1 MAKDPVLQREMF
13 NPRDRSARGSGITSM
28 VDDGSSAEMTR
39 EERMQVA
46 QEMLAQ
52 AKMRQNPEYYFNT
65 LAQGDRPAMT
75 RPVASSAPPPA
86 MQPIPPMQQ
95 MAQMQAAGVRPVG
108 MADGGM
114 VRHGYEGEDGSLVT
128 PGGPM
133 SYEEL
138 MALYAESGNV
148 DRRGPGT
155 PMSPVIGGRGQT
167 IIPTVS
173 GMRPDELPMVKGEDG
188 TPRPRSR
195 FDIPESLPSSS
206 SGNLIDADRGI
217 LSIKKPV
224 ETEKPVEDPTKK
236 EGTSSSADKKQTELE
251 QIKADR
257 KAEKERNFYLGL
269 MQAGLAVAAGKSPD
283 ALQNIAQGG
292 ISGLQS
298 YAGLEADSRKAERE
312 DMAALR
318 AQQQDDATALY
329 REATL
334 GLEREK
340 MGRAPEAVLAAAM
353 AGGYNPESGKPPT
366 KEQYTTGL
374 GVLSRSKTLSEIND
388 QLTNLLKV
396 ESQGGIVDPEE
407 VTTLRQNRDQLM
419 KDLGVGVVKP
429 FAGFS
434 GTTLAP

>member
-13 NPRDRSARGSGITSM
+13 NPRDRSAKGSGITSM

-65 LAQGDRPAMT
+65 LAASDRPAMT

-86 MQPIPPMQQ
+86 MQPMPAAQQ

-108 MADGGM
+108 MADGGE
-114 VRHGYEGEDGSLVT
+114 VRKGFAYGGIHNAVPRSSEDKTSGDGTLGFFNFLFPGITGEDVYTPPNSSEDPNRPNAPMLYGFPSEAARDAALNT
-128 PGGPM
+128 PG
-133 SYEEL
+133 EL
-138 MALYAESGNV
+138 
-148 DRRGPGT
+148 GT
-155 PMSPVIGGRGQT
+155 
-167 IIPTVS
+167 
-173 GMRPDELPMVKGEDG
+173 
-188 TPRPRSR
+188 
-195 FDIPESLPSSS
+195 SLEKLAAADPSSGVS
-206 SGNLIDADRGI
+206 REEDAAEIKRFRARAGLSALANKSFVETQKEEPKEEPKETPADR
-217 LSIKKPV
+217 
-224 ETEKPVEDPTKK
+224 
-236 EGTSSSADKKQTELE
+236 KQTELE

-318 AQQQDDATALY
+318 AQQQDDATAAY

-334 GLEREK
+334 GLEKKK
-340 MGRAPEAVLAAAM
+340 MEQDPDMIRLYKALDPKGKGDVAAGYQVTQDDENLKAAVAVSRDTMASPEAKTAA
-353 AGGYNPESGKPPT
+353 
-366 KEQYTTGL
+366 EQYIM
-374 GVLSRSKTLSEIND
+374 SKIA
-388 QLTNLLKV
+388 
-396 ESQGGIVDPEE
+396 SQPAF
-407 VTTLRQNRDQLM
+407 
-419 KDLGVGVVKP
+419 P
-429 FAGFS
+429 GFS